1 MCLCLFVRSAAGRA
15 YILEHGVASRSD
27 TNTKLSSAIG
37 KNWHECRNVLS
48 LGRCAACTDTQYTH
62 TRTPRER
69 ALTVTGIFSVVCS
82 PRRQPRPRPRLRRCR
97 CRRARRVVFTQFRM
111 KVKLVLGRSSSASPP
126 GCGAL
131 VQARRARHLS
141 LFWFKL
147 HST

>member
-1 MCLCLFVRSAAGRA
+1 MAVVLSAAGRA

-48 LGRCAACTDTQYTH
+48 LGRCRIHRYTH
-62 TRTPRER
+62 THTLGP
-69 ALTVTGIFSVVCS
+69 TVTGIFFG
-82 PRRQPRPRPRLRRCR
+82 RLFSSSSSSFSSSSSWLSSCE
-97 CRRARRVVFTQFRM
+97 ASRRVVFTQFRM
-111 KVKLVLGRSSSASPP
+111 KVKLVLGRSPSVSPP

-131 VQARRARHLS
+131 VQAWCARHLS

>member
-48 LGRCAACTDTQYTH
+48 LGRCRMHRYTH
-62 TRTPRER
+62 THTSGASAHRYRD
-69 ALTVTGIFSVVCS
+69 IFG
-82 PRRQPRPRPRLRRCR
+82 RLFSSSSASSSSSSSSLSSCE
-97 CRRARRVVFTQFRM
+97 ASRRVVFTQFRM

>member
-1 MCLCLFVRSAAGRA
+1 MCLFVRSAAGRA

-48 LGRCAACTDTQYTH
+48 LGRCAACTETQIHTH
-62 TRTPRER
+62 AHTSGASAHRYRD
-69 ALTVTGIFSVVCS
+69 IFG
-82 PRRQPRPRPRLRRCR
+82 RLFFSSSASSSSASSCE
-97 CRRARRVVFTQFRM
+97 ASRRVVFTQFRM
-111 KVKLVLGRSSSASPP
+111 KVKLVLGRSSSVSPP

-131 VQARRARHLS
+131 GLLAWRARHLS

>member
-1 MCLCLFVRSAAGRA
+1 MLCLFVRSAAGRA

-48 LGRCAACTDTQYTH
+48 LGRCAACTETQIHTH
-62 TRTPRER
+62 AHTSGASTHRYRD
-69 ALTVTGIFSVVCS
+69 IFG
-82 PRRQPRPRPRLRRCR
+82 RL
-97 CRRARRVVFTQFRM
+97 FS
-111 KVKLVLGRSSSASPP
+111 SSSASSSSASSCSASRFHSIPNESKI
-126 GCGAL
+126 GIRSQL
-131 VQARRARHLS
+131 VCVPARMWCARRARHLS